1 MMSGVSIGTLLLC
14 LMTVPAVAGAQA
26 APQQPALT
34 YRAAQAAADAAEAEA
49 RRNNWDVTIVVSDVE
64 GVPLYLKR
72 MDGASSRSYEVAIRK
87 AKTAVATGL
96 TTAVYGQRVA
106 AGQVEEIPDGITF
119 AGGVPIVRGG
129 EVIGAVAASGVRA
142 IDDEQI
148 SQAGADAAV
157 EER

>member
-1 MMSGVSIGTLLLC
+1 MKSGVSIGTLLLC

-34 YRAAQAAADAAEAEA
+34 YAAAQRAAQAAEAEA
-49 RRNNWDVTIVVSDVE
+49 RRNNWDVTIVVTDVE

-87 AKTAVATGL
+87 AKTAVASGL
-96 TTAVYGQRVA
+96 TTAVYGQRLA

>member
-1 MMSGVSIGTLLLC
+1 MKSRVSIATLLLC
-14 LMTVPAVAGAQA
+14 LVTFPAVAGAQA

-34 YRAAQAAADAAEAEA
+34 YQAAQAAADAAEAEA

-72 MDGASSRSYEVAIRK
+72 MDGASPRSYEVAIRK
-87 AKTAVATGL
+87 AATAVATGL

-106 AGQVEEIPDGITF
+106 AGQVEEIPDGIPF

-129 EVIGAVAASGVRA
+129 EVIGAVAASGV
-142 IDDEQI
+142 
-148 SQAGADAAV
+148 
-157 EER
+157 